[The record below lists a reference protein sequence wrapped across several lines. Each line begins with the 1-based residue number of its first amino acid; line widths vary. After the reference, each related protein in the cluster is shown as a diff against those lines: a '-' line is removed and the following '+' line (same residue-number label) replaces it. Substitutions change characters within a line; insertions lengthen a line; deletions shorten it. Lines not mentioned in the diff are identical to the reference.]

1 MYIATGYA
9 GWNTDGGFKEASA
22 LKQVARC
29 HLPMFFIHGDKD
41 DYVPTRMV
49 YKLYEAK
56 PEPKELW
63 IVPGADH
70 AHSYLIHTKEYT
82 ERVREFTNRYI

>member
-1 MYIATGYA
+1 
-9 GWNTDGGFKEASA
+9 
-22 LKQVARC
+22 
-29 HLPMFFIHGDKD
+29 MFFIHGDKD
-41 DYVPTRMV
+41 DYVPTWMV

-63 IVPGADH
+63 IVPDADH

-82 ERVREFTNRYI
+82 ERVKAFTDRFI